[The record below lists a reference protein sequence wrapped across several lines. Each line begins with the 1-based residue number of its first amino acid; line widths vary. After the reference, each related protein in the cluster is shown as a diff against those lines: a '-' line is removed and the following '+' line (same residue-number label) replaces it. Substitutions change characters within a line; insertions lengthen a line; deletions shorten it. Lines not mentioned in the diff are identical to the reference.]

1 MSKIQLYDIL
11 EKKVVDIPE
20 KEIENVKNMG
30 RIFTE
35 IGRIWESHFPCGM
48 PSLPALTFL
57 DVFHL

>member
-11 EKKVVDIPE
+11 ENKVVDIPE

-35 IGRIWESHFPCGM
+35 IGRI
-48 PSLPALTFL
+48 
-57 DVFHL
+57 